1 MESTWTWSWAFRNIV
16 AELLMPPI
24 LWISFGLFFLILL
37 RNRRK
42 IQFTLI
48 GFMFVLL
55 STTSSIFFS
64 QMVCQMTDPWM
75 HWPQPLDLASLKTHP
90 SHSISLEEHSSL
102 PTSQH
107 NAQALQQSI
116 VKPENQGLNPQAI
129 VILGGGVRRGALDL
143 MQYQKQDVTNESMER
158 LRMGARLAKVTQLP
172 ILVTGGRPDRIQV
185 QDRSEAEI
193 MAQVLAN
200 ELGVKVKWLESRSNT
215 TLENASFSAKILQE
229 NHVKSIYLVSHDWH
243 LPRAIQVFQKE
254 GFTVTPAPTGFQYHE
269 KMTPLDYLPS
279 VEGFAQTRHY
289 WHEIIGRIWYAFQ

>member
-16 AELLMPPI
+16 AELLMPPM
-24 LWISFGLFFLILL
+24 LWISFGLFFLIFL

-42 IQFTLI
+42 IQFTLV

-55 STTSSIFFS
+55 GTTSSIFFS
-64 QMVCQMTDPWM
+64 QMVYKITDRWM
-75 HWPQPLDLASLKTHP
+75 HWPKPLDLASLKIHP
-90 SHSISLEEHSSL
+90 SHLILLEEHLSL
-102 PTSQH
+102 PKSQQTSQV
-107 NAQALQQSI
+107 LQQSV
-116 VKPENQGLNPQAI
+116 VKPKNQALSPQVV

-143 MQYQKQDVTNESMER
+143 PKYQNQDVSKEAMER

-172 ILVTGGRPDRIQV
+172 ILVTGGRPDRTQL
-185 QDRSEAEI
+185 QDRPEAEI
-193 MAQVLAN
+193 MSQVLAN
-200 ELGVKVKWLESRSNT
+200 ELGVKAKWLEVKSNT
-215 TLENASFSAKILQE
+215 TQENASFSAKILRE

-279 VEGFAQTRHY
+279 VQGFAQTRHY
-289 WHEIIGRIWYAFQ
+289 WHEIIGRIWYALQ

>member
-1 MESTWTWSWAFRNIV
+1 MNETWTLGWAIRNIV
-16 AELLMPPI
+16 AEMLIWILLGI
-24 LWISFGLFFLILL
+24 FFLIFL
-37 RNRRK
+37 RNKR
-42 IQFTLI
+42 ITQTILLGLTLLMI
-48 GFMFVLL
+48 GI
-55 STTSSIFFS
+55 SSSVFFS

-102 PTSQH
+102 PTSQQ

-200 ELGVKVKWLESRSNT
+200 ELGVKVRWLESRSNT
-215 TLENASFSAKILQE
+215 TQENASFSAKILQE

-289 WHEIIGRIWYAFQ
+289 WHEIIGRIWYDLQ

>member
-42 IQFTLI
+42 IQFTLV

-55 STTSSIFFS
+55 GTTSSIFFS
-64 QMVCQMTDPWM
+64 QMVFQMTDRWM
-75 HWPQPLDLASLKTHP
+75 HWPQPLDLASLKIHP

-102 PTSQH
+102 PMPQQT
-107 NAQALQQSI
+107 AQALQQS
-116 VKPENQGLNPQAI
+116 VVNLENNALNPQAI

-143 MQYQKQDVTNESMER
+143 PQYQNQDVSKEAMER

-172 ILVTGGRPDRIQV
+172 ILVTGGRPDRTKV

-200 ELGVKVKWLESRSNT
+200 ELGVKVRWLESRSNT

-269 KMTPLDYLPS
+269 KMTPLDYIPS